1 MKAIHKILLVFS
13 LAIVQASVLSAQE
26 NGSFTPLFNGKNLS
40 GWTQRGG
47 KATYKVKDGA
57 IVGYSKMNTD
67 NSFLCTNQDYSDF
80 ILEFEFL
87 VDDALNS
94 GVQLRSH
101 STKDYQ
107 NGRVHGY
114 QFEIDPSARAWT
126 GGIYDEARRGWLYPM
141 IKNAPAQNAFKNNE
155 WNKVR
160 IEAIGNRIRTW
171 VNGVACADLIDDV
184 DASGFIALQVHA
196 IGNDKAKEGRTI
208 SWRNIRICTQD
219 VARFAT
225 PDRPSQRGE
234 RSNAGERRRRSY
246 APQVF
251 AKDNTLSPREQAQ
264 GWKLLWDG
272 KTTEGWRGARLDRF
286 PEKGWTI
293 KNGELIVQKAGGGES
308 TNGGDIVTTRKY
320 RNFMLSVDFKITN
333 GANSGIKYF
342 VDPDMNQGA
351 GSAIGCEFQIL
362 DDERHPDAK
371 LGVKG
376 NRKLGSLYDLIPAPD
391 QKPFHIS
398 VWNTALVI
406 VRGRHV
412 EHWLNGTKLLEYN
425 RDDQEWNALVAYSKY
440 KDWPNFGNSAEGHIL
455 LQDHGD
461 EVHFKNIK
469 ILELPDQVQGQRGQR
484 NGQRQGQRGQGR
496 NRGNGQRRQR

>member
-1 MKAIHKILLVFS
+1 MVPGRGAVT
-13 LAIVQASVLSAQE
+13 LAPTPGAAAGDVPVSAQVTAPLPQRE
-26 NGSFTPLFNGKNLS
+26 GGSGLWTSLFNGKNLS

-47 KATYKVKDGA
+47 TAKYKVENGT

-67 NSFLCTNQDYSDF
+67 NSFLCTQKDYGDF
-80 ILEFEFL
+80 ILEFEFM

-101 STKDYQ
+101 STKSYQ
-107 NGRVHGY
+107 KGRVHGY
-114 QFEIDPSARAWT
+114 QFEIDPAPRAWT

-141 IKNAPAQNAFKNNE
+141 IKNTGAQTAFKNNQ
-155 WNKVR
+155 WNSARV
-160 IEAIGNRIRTW
+160 EAIGNRIRTW
-171 VNGVACADLIDDV
+171 VNGIACADLLDDA

-196 IGNDKAKEGRTI
+196 IGKDASKEGKTI
-208 SWRNIRICTQD
+208 AWRNIRICTKD
-219 VARFAT
+219 VAQFAT
-225 PDRPSQRGE
+225 PEGQS
-234 RSNAGERRRRSY
+234 
-246 APQVF
+246 APQVN
-251 AKDNTLSPREQAQ
+251 AVDNTLTASEQAD

-286 PEKGWTI
+286 PEKGWSI
-293 KNGELIVQKAGGGES
+293 KDGELIVHKSDGGES

-342 VDPDMNQGA
+342 VDPDMNKGE

-362 DDERHPDAK
+362 DDERHPDAQK
-371 LGVKG
+371 GVKG
-376 NRKLGSLYDLIPAPD
+376 NRKLGSLYDLIPAPEK
-391 QKPFHIS
+391 KPFHIG

-412 EHWLNGTKLLEYN
+412 EHWLNGVKMLEYN
-425 RDDQEWNALVAYSKY
+425 RNDQEWNALVAYSKY
-440 KDWPNFGNSAEGHIL
+440 KDWPNFGNATEGHIL

-469 ILELPDQVQGQRGQR
+469 IRELTGQQLNRGQRGER
-484 NGQRQGQRGQGR
+484 DGQRGER
-496 NRGNGQRRQR
+496 DGQRRRQR